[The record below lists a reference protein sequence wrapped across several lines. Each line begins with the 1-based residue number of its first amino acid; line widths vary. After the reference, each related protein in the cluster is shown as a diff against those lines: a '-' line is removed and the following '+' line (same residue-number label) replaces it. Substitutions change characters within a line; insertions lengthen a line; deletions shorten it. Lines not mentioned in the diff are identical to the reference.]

1 MGTRVAVN
9 IGGVDFRLPRLAD
22 SQEEGVITRW
32 LKQPGE
38 PVAAGEPLL
47 EVETEKV
54 NSELE
59 APVDGV
65 LAEIHAPAGST
76 VPVGEVIARI
86 ETEPVAGG

>member
-1 MGTRVAVN
+1 M
-9 IGGVDFRLPRLAD
+9 DFRLPQLAD

-32 LKQPGE
+32 LKEPGE
-38 PVAAGEPLL
+38 SVEAGEPLL

-59 APVDGV
+59 APIAGV
-65 LAEIHAPAGST
+65 LAEIRAPAGAR

-86 ETEPVAGG
+86 DPVEEKDG

>member
-1 MGTRVAVN
+1 
-9 IGGVDFRLPRLAD
+9 VDFRLPRLAD

-38 PVAAGEPLL
+38 SLEAGEPLL

-59 APVDGV
+59 APVSGV
-65 LAEIHAPAGST
+65 LAEIRAPAGT
-76 VPVGEVIARI
+76 KVPVGQVIARI
-86 ETEPVAGG
+86 EPAGTGDG

>member
-1 MGTRVAVN
+1 
-9 IGGVDFRLPRLAD
+9 VDFRLPRLAD

-38 PVAAGEPLL
+38 SVEAGEPLL

-59 APVDGV
+59 APIAGV
-65 LAEIHAPAGST
+65 LAEIRAPAGSR

-86 ETEPVAGG
+86 DPVEEKDG

>member
-1 MGTRVAVN
+1 M
-9 IGGVDFRLPRLAD
+9 DFRLPRLAD

-38 PVAAGEPLL
+38 SLEAGEPLL

-59 APVDGV
+59 APESGV
-65 LAEIHAPAGST
+65 LEILVPEGET
-76 VPVGEVIARI
+76 VPVGRVLARI
-86 ETEPVAGG
+86 GTSPEPVTRS